1 MHYNNLLTPLRRLM
15 MLTAVGVFLG
25 CQSSDLDL
33 YFVDHQEQEDFITL
47 DIPKTIISMEG
58 RDLTTRQLD
67 AYESVEKL
75 NILMFKSDSTNLDQL
90 HTEVVAL
97 NTIFKDSKYEQLMK
111 FGGFKE
117 ADVKLMIN
125 GDDDNALD
133 EMVFFGYM
141 PSTGMAVVRVLG
153 DDMKLEDIMSLAPV
167 IKNAD
172 LSSLD
177 LEPIKAF
184 FQ

>member
-1 MHYNNLLTPLRRLM
+1 

-33 YFVDHQEQEDFITL
+33 YFVDHQEQDDFITL

-90 HTEVVAL
+90 NTEVAAL

-111 FGGFKE
+111 FGGFRR
-117 ADVKLMIN
+117 
-125 GDDDNALD
+125 
-133 EMVFFGYM
+133 
-141 PSTGMAVVRVLG
+141 S
-153 DDMKLEDIMSLAPV
+153 
-167 IKNAD
+167 
-172 LSSLD
+172 
-177 LEPIKAF
+177 
-184 FQ
+184 

>member
-1 MHYNNLLTPLRRLM
+1 
-15 MLTAVGVFLG
+15 
-25 CQSSDLDL
+25 
-33 YFVDHQEQEDFITL
+33 
-47 DIPKTIISMEG
+47 
-58 RDLTTRQLD
+58 
-67 AYESVEKL
+67 
-75 NILMFKSDSTNLDQL
+75 
-90 HTEVVAL
+90 
-97 NTIFKDSKYEQLMK
+97 MK

-125 GDDDNALD
+125 GDDNNALD
-133 EMVFFGYM
+133 EMIFFGHM

>member
-1 MHYNNLLTPLRRLM
+1 MNYNILLTPLRRLM

-33 YFVDHQEQEDFITL
+33 YFVDHQEQDDFITL

-90 HTEVVAL
+90 HTEVAAL

>member
-1 MHYNNLLTPLRRLM
+1 M
-15 MLTAVGVFLG
+15 
-25 CQSSDLDL
+25 
-33 YFVDHQEQEDFITL
+33 
-47 DIPKTIISMEG
+47 
-58 RDLTTRQLD
+58 
-67 AYESVEKL
+67 
-75 NILMFKSDSTNLDQL
+75 DQL
-90 HTEVVAL
+90 NTEVATL

-133 EMVFFGYM
+133 EMVFGYM

-184 FQ
+184 FNNKRDITTI